1 MTSTISRILQFWRP
15 HRLLGAGLT
24 VTMILRAVIS
34 VVLALAI
41 KLVIDAA
48 IDPSSDASALGVGVT
63 LLAGIAVSIG
73 AGLVAANLAARA
85 TADIIADVR
94 TQVFDHLQ
102 RLPLSYHEAAATGD
116 LIAHF
121 SSDVAQL
128 SRGVIRKPLAG
139 LRAFTAMALYIP
151 VMFLLDARLA
161 ALSIVAVPA
170 SVWLV
175 QRFAPASEEAL
186 DGEKERIA
194 SVLDEV
200 SQNLSA
206 QKILRTYGMTRL
218 SRRRFAERIVD
229 LRVASREAE
238 RRIAYEQAIAEYAVE
253 LTKVVIILVGVGFT
267 FAGTLDPGSFAAFAA
282 ILTEFAY
289 QASVVGMDVVP
300 TIKQSEAGIRRIDR
314 LLAVEPEDQPEAT
327 APVPDMSG
335 DVGFHDVEFRYP
347 GGVSAQL
354 RGISTT
360 LPGSSY
366 IAVVGRNGSGKSSLL
381 ELLLGFYRLDAGA
394 VAINGTDI
402 RTVDG
407 DSLRRRIGVAFQDT
421 LLLPGT
427 VRDNVAMGVETVDAK
442 AVERAA
448 RASGLTDVIE
458 RLPNGLDTQVGSQGV
473 NLSGGEAQRIGIAR
487 ALLGD
492 PDLLLLDEVA
502 SGLDPSSEA
511 KLLRVIENLRGT
523 RTVINATHR
532 LQAARMA
539 DTIVVLDDGE
549 LVEQGSFHDLL
560 SAGGRFSA
568 MWEQQQGFEVSATGR
583 HARIE
588 STRLRRIPLFESLGD
603 EALADVASAF
613 DSEAF
618 GDGETVFSN
627 GEMGDA
633 FYVIARG
640 VVEILRRGLNGS
652 QYVAAVL
659 EDGDF
664 FGEMALLSNEPRNAS
679 VRSRGITTL
688 LRLDRDSFDDLLER
702 DDDARSL
709 VEGVAEARRRTNE
722 TIGRARPSST

>member
-1 MTSTISRILQFWRP
+1 
-15 HRLLGAGLT
+15 
-24 VTMILRAVIS
+24 MILRAVFS

-41 KLVIDAA
+41 KLVIDAV
-48 IDPSSDASALGVGVT
+48 IDPSSDASAIGVAVT
-63 LLAGIAVSIG
+63 LLAALAVSMG
-73 AGLVAANLAARA
+73 AGLVAAHLAARA
-85 TADIIADVR
+85 TSEIIADVR

-102 RLPLSYHEAAATGD
+102 RLPLSFHEATATGD

-128 SRGVIRKPLAG
+128 SRGVIHKPLAG
-139 LRAFTAMALYIP
+139 LRAITAMALYVP
-151 VMFLLDARLA
+151 VMFILDVRLA
-161 ALSIVAVPA
+161 VLSIVAVPA
-170 SVWLV
+170 SVWIV
-175 QRFAPASEEAL
+175 QRFAPDSEEAL
-186 DGEKERIA
+186 DAEKERIA
-194 SVLDEV
+194 SVLEEA

-206 QKILRTYGMTRL
+206 QKILRTYGMTRQ
-218 SRRRFAERIVD
+218 SRRRFVERIAD
-229 LRVASREAE
+229 LRTASRDAE
-238 RRIAYEQAIAEYAVE
+238 QRIAYEQAIAEYAVE
-253 LTKVVIILVGVGFT
+253 LTKVVIILAGVGFA
-267 FAGTLDPGSFAAFAA
+267 FAGSLDPGSFAAFTA

-314 LLAVEPEDQPEAT
+314 LLAVEPQEQPEAT
-327 APVPDMSG
+327 SPVPDMSG
-335 DVGFHDVEFRYP
+335 DISFRDVEFRYP
-347 GGVSAQL
+347 GGTSAQL
-354 RGISTT
+354 TGISTT
-360 LPGSSY
+360 FPGSSY
-366 IAVVGRNGSGKSSLL
+366 VAVVGRNGSGKSSLL
-381 ELLLGFYRLDAGA
+381 ELLLGFYRLDAGT
-394 VAINGTDI
+394 VAIDETDI
-402 RTVDG
+402 HTVDG

-427 VRDNVAMGVETVDAK
+427 LRENVTMGSETVDAETFEW
-442 AVERAA
+442 AVQ
-448 RASGLTDVIE
+448 ASGLADVFE
-458 RLPNGLDTQVGSQGV
+458 SLPNGAGTQVGSQGV

-502 SGLDPSSEA
+502 SGLDPASEA

-523 RTVINATHR
+523 RTVVNVTHR
-532 LQAARMA
+532 LRSARVA
-539 DTIVVLDDGE
+539 DTIVVLDNGE

-560 SAGGRFSA
+560 SAGGQFSA

-588 STRLRRIPLFESLGD
+588 PGRLRRIPLFESLGD

-618 GDGETVFSN
+618 DDGETVFSS
-627 GEMGDA
+627 GEKGDA

-640 VVEILRRGLNGS
+640 VVEILRPGVDGAP
-652 QYVAAVL
+652 YVAAVL

-679 VRSRGITTL
+679 VRSRGVTTL

-702 DDDARSL
+702 DNEARSL
-709 VEGVAEARRRTNE
+709 VERVAAARRRTNE
-722 TIGRARPSST
+722 VAGQSNPF

>member
-1 MTSTISRILQFWRP
+1 MTSTIARILQFWRP

-41 KLVIDAA
+41 KQVIDAA

-128 SRGVIRKPLAG
+128 SRGVIRTPLAG

-560 SAGGRFSA
+560 SAGGQFSA

-588 STRLRRIPLFESLGD
+588 SARLRRIPLFESLGD

>member
-1 MTSTISRILQFWRP
+1 MTSTIARILQFWRP

-24 VTMILRAVIS
+24 FTMILRAVIS

-48 IDPSSDASALGVGVT
+48 IDPSSNASAVGVGAA
-63 LLAGIAVSIG
+63 LLAGLAVSIG

-102 RLPLSYHEAAATGD
+102 RLPLSYHEAAASGD

-139 LRAFTAMALYIP
+139 LRAITAMALYIP

-161 ALSIVAVPA
+161 VLSIVAVPA

-194 SVLDEV
+194 MVLEEV

-229 LRVASREAE
+229 LRAASREAE
-238 RRIAYEQAIAEYAVE
+238 QRIAYEQAIAEYAVE
-253 LTKVVIILVGVGFT
+253 LAKVVVILIGVGFT
-267 FAGTLDPGSFAAFAA
+267 FTGTLDPGSFAAFVA

-289 QASVVGMDVVP
+289 QASVLGMDVVP

-314 LLAVEPEDQPEAT
+314 LLAIEAEDQFEAT

-347 GGVSAQL
+347 GGTSAQL

-360 LPGSSY
+360 FPGSSY

-381 ELLLGFYRLDAGA
+381 ELLLGFYRLDAGT

-427 VRDNVAMGVETVDAK
+427 IRENVAMGIETVDAK
-442 AVERAA
+442 TLERASL
-448 RASGLTDVIE
+448 ASGLSDIIE

-532 LQAARMA
+532 LHAARMA

-560 SAGGRFSA
+560 SAGGQFSA

-588 STRLRRIPLFESLGD
+588 SARLQRIPLFESLSD

-618 GDGETVFSN
+618 NDGEVVFSI

-640 VVEILRRGLNGS
+640 VVEIVRRGVNGS
-652 QYVAAVL
+652 RYVAAVL

-664 FGEMALLSNEPRNAS
+664 FGEMALLSDEPRNAS
-679 VRSRGITTL
+679 VRSRGVTTL

-702 DDDARSL
+702 DGDARSL

-722 TIGRARPSST
+722 AAGPSMRF